1 MKRIKVSVILFAV
14 VLCLAGCLTTLH
26 PIFTAKDLITDPRLI
41 GNWEKA
47 KDKSKVIYRQPNVNE
62 LNNLSP
68 ALQSEAGKIYMLD
81 EKDEQGD
88 IRSTYYAFMVKLGKY
103 YYMDYYPASEKER
116 QSADNFFAAHYIPM
130 HSIYRIEFKNNNS
143 FDVRRLDGGYLEKL
157 IKNKQIRIRHEVMED
172 GGIFIT
178 APTEELQQY
187 LIKYSDVPEAYGG
200 DNSDNYSK
208 VK

>member
-130 HSIYRIEFKNNNS
+130 HSIYRIEFKNSNS
-143 FDVRRLDGGYLEKL
+143 FNVQRLDGGYLEKL

-187 LIKYSDVPEAYGG
+187 LIKYSDVPEAYSN
-200 DNSDNYSK
+200 DNNDNYTK
-208 VK
+208 MK

>member
-143 FDVRRLDGGYLEKL
+143 FDVQRLDGGYLEKL

>member
-116 QSADNFFAAHYIPM
+116 QSADNFFAAHYISM
-130 HSIYRIEFKNNNS
+130 HSIYRIEFKNSNS
-143 FDVRRLDGGYLEKL
+143 FNVQRLDGGYLEKL

>member
-26 PIFTAKDLITDPRLI
+26 PIFTGKDLITDPRLI

-88 IRSTYYAFMVKLGKY
+88 IRSTYYAFIVKLGKY